1 MIKWW
6 SRRWIAK
13 KTVKRDVS
21 KLESILE
28 DWTDR
33 KINPHQLTRYLNPC
47 ARETDLMLHEIFAFM
62 IFAKSFK
69 LRDLAEHIRDKF
81 DEVTPAQSRATAKR
95 IVDTLV
101 LANIVKSEKRGLYC
115 L

>member
-1 MIKWW
+1 M
-6 SRRWIAK
+6 
-13 KTVKRDVS
+13 S

-33 KINPHQLTRYLNPC
+33 KINPHQLTRYLNTC